1 MIVSAAWAL
10 VISIGLV
17 LLLVR
22 LRVHVGIAI
31 LAGAFALA
39 FLASGLRMIATALQ
53 ATLLDINTWRLV
65 VIVACAMGLSAAMD
79 ELGLLKKL
87 ARSLESIGSKASL
100 YLIPAVIGLVP
111 MPAGALVSATMV
123 RDIAWKWKLSP
134 EEATFINYWF
144 RHIIEY
150 SWPVYQ
156 SIILTSVIFSL
167 SIEKTIRTLFPM
179 TLVNALIGLLIG
191 YFIFKNKE
199 KPSSDDSR
207 LPAVKILFEFTRAS
221 WPILLLIVLI
231 MVFKL
236 DAAVAFVASLA
247 TLLATSKLNRKSALR
262 VLRSALNPSIIILL
276 IAVMM
281 YKNTIERVG
290 AARSLYTLLSAHG
303 IPPLM
308 LVVIL
313 PLIVGFATGISIAFV
328 GITLPLLAPIIT
340 RALAGHNAILLAY
353 ASGMSGILLTPLHL
367 CLILSV
373 EYFKASLTRTYKYL
387 VPAVALSETI
397 ALTLYFLT

>member
-22 LRVHVGIAI
+22 FRVHVGIAI
-31 LAGAFALA
+31 LAGAFTLA
-39 FLASGLRMIATALQ
+39 FLASGLRMIAIALQ
-53 ATLLDINTWRLV
+53 ATLLDINTWKLV
-65 VIVACAMGLSAAMD
+65 VIVACTMGLSAAMD

-156 SIILTSVIFSL
+156 SIILTSIIFSL

-236 DAAVAFVASLA
+236 DAAVAFIASLA

-276 IAVMM
+276 IAVIM
-281 YKNTIERVG
+281 YKNTIERVD
-290 AARSLYTLLSAHG
+290 AAHSLYTLLSAHG

-367 CLILSV
+367 CFILSV

>member
-31 LAGAFALA
+31 LAGAFTLA
-39 FLASGLRMIATALQ
+39 FLASGLRMIAIALQ
-53 ATLLDINTWRLV
+53 ATLLDINTWKLV

-87 ARSLESIGSKASL
+87 ARSLERIGSKASL

-156 SIILTSVIFSL
+156 SIILTSIIFSL
-167 SIEKTIRTLFPM
+167 SIEKTIRILFPM
-179 TLVNALIGLLIG
+179 TLVNALIGLLIC

-207 LPAVKILFEFTRAS
+207 LPAFKILFEFTRAS

-236 DAAVAFVASLA
+236 DAAVAFIASLA

-276 IAVMM
+276 IAVIM
-281 YKNTIERVG
+281 YKNTIERVD
-290 AARSLYTLLSAHG
+290 AAHSLYTLLSAHG